1 MICEISVK
9 IEHVL
14 QKMTGELLKI
24 CYKNNINKNIAINIM
39 YNLNFF
45 ISLYSPAFKK
55 IELQNYFASNNVLF
69 CFQNNS
75 SDVTYD

>member
-24 CYKNNINKNIAINIM
+24 CYKNNINK
-39 YNLNFF
+39 
-45 ISLYSPAFKK
+45 K
-55 IELQNYFASNNVLF
+55 ASNNRVDL
-69 CFQNNS
+69 
-75 SDVTYD
+75 